1 MSQYFELKEKTEHG
15 TERDPVWYVEFDMK
29 KRDPGPVRFTSTGT
43 GIPNARS
50 CMWKKER
57 LSWSTI

>member
-29 KRDPGPVRFTSTGT
+29 NGTPDLSVLRRQALASRMRDPVCGKR
-43 GIPNARS
+43 NA
-50 CMWKKER
+50 
-57 LSWSTI
+57 